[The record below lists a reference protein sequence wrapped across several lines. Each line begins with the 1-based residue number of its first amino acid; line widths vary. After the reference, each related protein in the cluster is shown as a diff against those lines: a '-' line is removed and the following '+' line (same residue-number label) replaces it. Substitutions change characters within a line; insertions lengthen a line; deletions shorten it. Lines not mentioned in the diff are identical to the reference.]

1 MYFQII
7 IHSQYFNAICI
18 FKTPFTCENDLI
30 QLQQTRMGNVLTM
43 ENTFW
48 KKKTKTKNKQTTPYN
63 YKSETSIGIFE
74 TVPQIEKSA
83 MLGFKSGLSNYN
95 NKTSRQ

>member
-7 IHSQYFNAICI
+7 IHSQYFNAVCI
-18 FKTPFTCENDLI
+18 SMTPFTCENDLI

-48 KKKTKTKNKQTTPYN
+48 KKKKQP
-63 YKSETSIGIFE
+63 YKSEKSISIFE
-74 TVPQIEKSA
+74 TVPQIEKLA
-83 MLGFKSGLSNYN
+83 MLGFMSGLSFN
-95 NKTSRQ
+95 NNRTSRQ